1 MYRQVMEN
9 FYART
14 NMHIL
19 VSLGSKHSGYTA
31 VKRRNKNSTTDDLCG
46 ELNKNTACVCIICTD

>member
-1 MYRQVMEN
+1 MYRQVMEI

-19 VSLGSKHSGYTA
+19 VSVGSKHSGYTA
-31 VKRRNKNSTTDDLCG
+31 VKRHNKNSTTDDLCG
-46 ELNKNTACVCIICTD
+46 ELKRKKNTLHVYA